1 MARRHGAGMSFGV
14 AVVALL
20 ITARAGCQTSEE
32 AAADANFWES
42 HANTRAALLAAGD
55 VDSLEA
61 AALLT
66 PKRSDEQLQLVLR
79 AAAAA
84 PDRPDLAWLALA
96 VCIQVESCDV
106 APPEARLRALDP
118 GEGSAWMGT
127 LARTAAGTPQFAAAF
142 AGAAGSERVDIYWS
156 PLIVHVAQA
165 LMRTRTMEDGEA
177 VVLAIGLGAAQAI
190 PPFRQLVRP
199 CKDVSQPENLGT
211 CRRLSAAL
219 RHGDSF
225 LVESLGLSIARR
237 LWPASSDEY
246 RKATEETRV
255 LHYRLRTLGAWVPDL
270 TSEAGANRYLGF
282 LASHRTE
289 QEAVVADL
297 VARGISPSPP
307 AGWTDP
313 AL

>member
-1 MARRHGAGMSFGV
+1 MARAHRAGTSFA
-14 AVVALL
+14 AVVAALL
-20 ITARAGCQTSEE
+20 IASPADCQTSQE

-42 HANTRAALLAAGD
+42 HADTRAALLAAGD

-66 PKRSDEQLQLVLR
+66 PKPVVERLQLVLR

-84 PDRPDLAWLALA
+84 PARIDLAWLALA
-96 VCIQVESCDV
+96 LCIPVESCDV
-106 APPEARLRALDP
+106 APLEARLRALDP

-127 LARTAAGTPQFAAAF
+127 LARTAAGTSQFAAAF
-142 AGAAGSERVDIYWS
+142 AGAAGSDRVDIYWN

-165 LMRTRTMEDGEA
+165 VMRTRTMEDQQA

-190 PPFRQLVRP
+190 PPFQQLVRP

-211 CRRLSAAL
+211 CRKLSAAL

-246 RKATEETRV
+246 REATEQTRV
-255 LHYRLRTLGAWVPDL
+255 LHYRLRTLGATVPDL

-282 LASHRTE
+282 LAGHRTE
-289 QEAVVADL
+289 QEAFVAAL
-297 VARGISPSPP
+297 VERGISPSPP
-307 AGWTDP
+307 AGWTEPD
-313 AL
+313 L

>member
-1 MARRHGAGMSFGV
+1 MARAHRAGTSFAAG
-14 AVVALL
+14 VVALL
-20 ITARAGCQTSEE
+20 VASSADCQTSEE
-32 AAADANFWES
+32 AAADTNFWES

-84 PDRPDLAWLALA
+84 PARTDLAWLALA
-96 VCIQVESCDV
+96 LCIPVESCDV
-106 APPEARLRALDP
+106 APLEARLRALDP

-127 LARTAAGTPQFAAAF
+127 LARTASGTPQFAAAF
-142 AGAAGSERVDIYWS
+142 AGAAGSERIDIYWN

-190 PPFRQLVRP
+190 PPFQQLVRP

-211 CRRLSAAL
+211 CRKLSAAL

-255 LHYRLRTLGAWVPDL
+255 LHYRLRTLGALVPDL
-270 TSEAGANRYLGF
+270 SSEAGENRYLGF

-289 QEAVVADL
+289 QEAVLADL

-313 AL
+313 AP